1 MKDNRVVKFD
11 KYSMLE
17 MFPTNVEDPP
27 QWIMYYDA
35 YDAGINEGEI
45 VYNLSIIPDIQWLM
59 DVASHYYHLKHSKYS
74 LDPNTAGDYLKDFK
88 VDYSLVEDGGGGGGG
103 TSNNRRR
110 RKKKRGE
117 RKNVKKASN
126 NLNDDLHLNSLG
138 PEPLSHEFNSSYF
151 IAKN

>member
-45 VYNLSIIPDIQWLM
+45 VYNLSIIQT
-59 DVASHYYHLKHSKYS
+59 YS
-74 LDPNTAGDYLKDFK
+74 GLWMWHRIIIT
-88 VDYSLVEDGGGGGGG
+88 
-103 TSNNRRR
+103 
-110 RKKKRGE
+110 
-117 RKNVKKASN
+117 
-126 NLNDDLHLNSLG
+126 
-138 PEPLSHEFNSSYF
+138 
-151 IAKN
+151 